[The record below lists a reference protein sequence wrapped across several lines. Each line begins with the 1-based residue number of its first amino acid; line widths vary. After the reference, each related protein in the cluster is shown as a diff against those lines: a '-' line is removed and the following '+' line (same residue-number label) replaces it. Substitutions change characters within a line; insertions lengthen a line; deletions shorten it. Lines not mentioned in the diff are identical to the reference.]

1 MLSLSRL
8 AVRVLYHYPY
18 RVTIVSMS
26 REEREQ
32 RVMSEAERRPNPL
45 PDRPWIM
52 YQEWHNVLFCSW
64 PIAVDQLR
72 PLVPPELELDTFDG
86 TAWFS
91 LLPMVMERL
100 HLRFLPPVPGTSNFN
115 EINLR
120 TYVRYQGEPGVYFF
134 KIFARSWLGALMA
147 RLAFH
152 LPYEY
157 TDIDLVKSKDSF
169 AMQTVDGKINQMSV
183 RYQPSGTPAEPPVDS
198 REHFLIER
206 YADFAA
212 DEDGTVYRGDIQ
224 HARWKTQPVE
234 AKFETLTILVAAGLK
249 PLQPDPFF
257 AYSPQTESLIWVPIK
272 LK

>member
-1 MLSLSRL
+1 
-8 AVRVLYHYPY
+8 
-18 RVTIVSMS
+18 MS
-26 REEREQ
+26 RAEREQ
-32 RVMSEAERRPNPL
+32 RVMSQAGGRPNPL

-64 PIAVDQLR
+64 PIAVEELR
-72 PLVPPELELDTFDG
+72 PLVPPELELDTFEG

-120 TYVRYQGEPGVYFF
+120 TYVRYQDEPGVYFF
-134 KIFARSWLGALMA
+134 KIFAESRLGALMA

-157 TDIDLVKSKDSF
+157 TEIDLVKGKGTL
-169 AMQTVDGKINQMSV
+169 AMHTVDGTINQMSV
-183 RYQPSGTPAEPPVDS
+183 RYQPGGTPTEPPAGS

-212 DEDGTVYRGDIQ
+212 DKAGAVYRGDIQ

-234 AKFETLTILVAAGLK
+234 AEFDTLTIPAAAGLK
-249 PLQPDPFF
+249 PL
-257 AYSPQTESLIWVPIK
+257 
-272 LK
+272 